1 MSFVGKILV
10 VIIVLLSVCFMAFA
24 GAVYTAQTNWKKA
37 YEGEQAKTKK
47 VQGQVAD
54 LEASSAK
61 ERNERQA
68 EFNQIKAERDAANGK
83 VDTTARDVVDL
94 TAKNKQLA
102 VEAAAAKEQN
112 KIADEEAKARK
123 EEALELRLV
132 NTKLLASRDEQS
144 ALRVKLEDHVQTL
157 TVDLD
162 KAQRKVVGLEKE
174 YGTLKQ
180 LFANNNLSPNA
191 KLAAKPA
198 VPPAEP
204 VEGKINETRQA
215 KVAGNADFVE
225 ISIGSDDGLLKGHQL
240 DVVRGAK
247 YLGKIRVVETWPDK
261 AVCEVVNKTKN
272 GIIQRG
278 DNVTTKL

>member
-37 YEGEQAKTKK
+37 YEAQIAATKK
-47 VQGQVAD
+47 VQGQVAE
-54 LEASSAK
+54 LEAATAK

-68 EFNQIKAERDAANGK
+68 EFNQIKAERDAATGK

-144 ALRVKLEDHVQTL
+144 ALRVKLDDQVQTL

-162 KAQRKVVGLEKE
+162 KAQRKVVTLEKE
-174 YGTLKQ
+174 VGGLKQ
-180 LFANNNLSPNA
+180 LFANNKLSTDVKVATRPTVA
-191 KLAAKPA
+191 
-198 VPPAEP
+198 PAEP
-204 VEGKINETRQA
+204 VEGKITETRPA
-215 KVAGNADFVE
+215 RVSGNSELVE
-225 ISIGSDDGLLKGHQL
+225 ISIGSDDGLTKGHQL

-261 AVCEVVNKTKN
+261 AVCEVVVKNKN

>member
-24 GAVYTAQTNWKKA
+24 GAVYTAQTNWKKS
-37 YEGEQAKTKK
+37 YESQIAATKK
-47 VQGQVAD
+47 VQGQVAE
-54 LEASSAK
+54 LEAATAK

-68 EFNQIKAERDAANGK
+68 EFNQIKAERDAVSGK
-83 VDTTARDVVDL
+83 VDTTTRDVIDL

-112 KIADEEAKARK
+112 KIADDEAKARQ
-123 EEALELRLV
+123 EESLELRLV

-144 ALRVKLEDHVQTL
+144 ALRIKLDDQVQTL

-162 KAQRKVVGLEKE
+162 KAQRKVVTLERE
-174 YGTLKQ
+174 LGGLKQ
-180 LFANNNLSPNA
+180 LIANNSLAPNA
-191 KLAAKPA
+191 RATAKFA

-204 VEGKINETRQA
+204 VEGKITETRRS
-215 KVAGNADFVE
+215 KVAGNSEYVE
-225 ISIGSDDGLLKGHQL
+225 VSIGSDDGLLKGHYL
-240 DVVRGAK
+240 DVVRGGK
-247 YLGKIRVVETWPDK
+247 YLGRVRVVETWPDR
-261 AVCEVVNKTKN
+261 AVCEVISPNKN
-272 GIIQRG
+272 SIIQRG